1 MSLINK
7 GKKFIPCFHL
17 NSFHFFK
24 NLLNNFELNISSLNK
39 SFFCS
44 KFYKKS
50 YKLNL
55 IENIDKSTDLSLI
68 DSFELVNLNNIKHDI
83 KKIIRRVLIKFWAS
97 NFLSGKIRLF
107 YNHVFSII
115 NYLKEKSSDRDFH
128 SLIRFERT
136 FIRKCND
143 YKLNIDYTR
152 SKRFNNNL
160 KPRHLHYF
168 LNNCINRLNDF

>member
-1 MSLINK
+1 MIANQDRIDPEK
-7 GKKFIPCFHL
+7 
-17 NSFHFFK
+17 
-24 NLLNNFELNISSLNK
+24 
-39 SFFCS
+39 
-44 KFYKKS
+44 YQ
-50 YKLNL
+50 NL
-55 IENIDKSTDLSLI
+55 IHFVKDHSL
-68 DSFELVNLNNIKHDI
+68 
-83 KKIIRRVLIKFWAS
+83 KKLLDDFLIKFWAS